1 MNIPKYNLSNFD
13 KDKAAEGRLC
23 VMVPSGYTIG
33 TDPINSMVQ
42 DEITHKWSRNPNFMG
57 AGICKYQPPSTY
69 LFTVDSITYNFN
81 EKGRPNSTNAL
92 PYKLVMGEAKI
103 SLQDVGNN
111 ANSTSSSTLTR
122 TNDGDVVATDYGRE
136 QEMSIGNMNA
146 RDQFAIQAMRGMMQ
160 SIIDSKEPRDLSAL
174 SDTDINYYCNAA
186 YRWAANMMVAS
197 ANARAEMIEDARTPG
212 IDIETRMEEIESA
225 ALESDTDKLLNNIAL
240 ALQRTDYEESSSDG
254 IWKKP
259 GKTSLVGPY
268 TNEFVA
274 AHTSDFSDDDHTNVI
289 TTEGAIQA
297 GWSWQVI
304 RTYSERIINPTLNSI
319 LQEYVRHTPTSQSDT
334 KTKVGLDDLI
344 EAIKSIDS
352 GGGGGGTS
360 GEVDVLSMP
369 SVDIGNNGLGSD
381 VNNPIYISGGGF
393 PSRDVLASAF
403 TKANIHDIL
412 TFNALGAVGY
422 SPITEIVSLI
432 DDRIRLW
439 LQNTTV
445 TIDGVDYNLNVPTS
459 I

>member
-1 MNIPKYNLSNFD
+1 MNIPKYKLSNFD

-33 TDPINSMVQ
+33 ENTIINSMTQ
-42 DEITHKWSRNPNFMG
+42 DQTTHEWSKNPNFMG
-57 AGICKYQPPSTY
+57 AGICRYQPPSTY
-69 LFTVDSITYNFN
+69 LFTIDSITYNFN
-81 EKGRPNSTNAL
+81 ENGRPNSTNAL
-92 PYKLVMGEAKI
+92 PYKLVMGEAQI
-103 SLQDVGNN
+103 NLQDVGNN

-122 TNDGDVVATDYGRE
+122 LDGGDEVVTDYGSE
-136 QEMSIGNMNA
+136 QEMAIGNMNA
-146 RDQFAIQAMRGMMQ
+146 RDQFAIQAMRGLMQ

-186 YRWAANMMVAS
+186 YRWAANMMIAS
-197 ANARAEMIEDARTPG
+197 ANARAEIRDERTPG
-212 IDIETRMEEIESA
+212 LDIETRMEDIESA

-240 ALQRTDYEESSSDG
+240 ALQRTDYEESSTDG
-254 IWKKP
+254 IWKKT

-274 AHTSDFSDDDHTNVI
+274 AHTSDFSDEDHPNV
-289 TTEGAIQA
+289 TTTDGAIQA

-304 RTYSERIINPTLNSI
+304 RTYSERVINPTLNSI

-369 SVDIGNNGLGSD
+369 PVDIGNNGLGSD

-445 TIDGVDYNLNVPTS
+445 TVDGVDYNLNVPTS